1 MTPKMVITILLNFD
15 DGGIQYRSILK
26 RGYVTKELVIN
37 AKKTCRSRVTVL
49 YGASMDGYK
58 FKPLV
63 IGKSANPR
71 CFGSRFDKSTLPLR
85 YYHSTRAWMTKD
97 IFFDWFCNHFEPEVA
112 QHFPGFTVYT
122 CLIRELSSPLSQ
134 RGT

>member
-1 MTPKMVITILLNFD
+1 M
-15 DGGIQYRSILK
+15 
-26 RGYVTKELVIN
+26 
-37 AKKTCRSRVTVL
+37 TVL

-71 CFGSRFDKSTLPLR
+71 CFGHRFDKSTLPVH
-85 YYHSTRAWMTKD
+85 YYHSTSAWMTKD

-112 QHFPGFTVYT
+112 QHFPGLTVHVLLDNCRAHPPKEELDIMFPNIKIWMLPPNT
-122 CLIRELSSPLSQ
+122 TALIQPMDMGIIYSAKSRFKKLY
-134 RGT
+134 